1 MKIKTILFLNFMMFS
16 FSTFSAEHPELK
28 AFPQAEEGMQ
38 RFVITLPH
46 KERGEEDAFMV
57 ELVVGKEMLTD
68 GVNIYRLGN
77 TLERHTL
84 QGWGYSYYQAT
95 GEMPAI
101 STMMAGP
108 EGAPKIK
115 KFVTAAPIKIQ
126 YNSRLPIVI
135 YVPKNYEVRYRVWE
149 APDSFDKALE
159 G

>member
-1 MKIKTILFLNFMMFS
+1 MKIKALFFLTFIIFS
-16 FSTFSAEHPELK
+16 FSAFSAEHPELK
-28 AFPQAEEGMQ
+28 AFPVAEEGMQ
-38 RFVITLPH
+38 RFVIILPH

-57 ELVVGKEMLTD
+57 ELIIGKEILTD

-77 TLERHTL
+77 ALERHTL

-95 GEMPAI
+95 GDIPII
-101 STMMAGP
+101 STMMASP

-115 KFVTAAPIKIQ
+115 KLVTAAPIKIR

-149 APDSFDKALE
+149 ASDSFDKALE